1 MNKIPAQTC
10 KAYWIVPPV
19 RKENNCMEIVEKSA
33 HYFCFEVSRLVTRS
47 RLRELSIPRMI
58 IMHGLYFNTKLK
70 PSMKYIGKIFN
81 RDHTTVINA
90 IKAVKNMCE
99 TDDDMFL
106 KVKEYHEH
114 IYGHLDYFNA
124 GIRKKKQLIKL

>member
-19 RKENNCMEIVEKSA
+19 RKENNCMDIVERSA
-33 HYFCFEVSRLVTRS
+33 DYFCYDAAKLVTRS
-47 RLRELSIPRMI
+47 KIREVAVPRMM
-58 IMHGLYFNTKLK
+58 IMHALYHNSKLK
-70 PSMKYIGKIFN
+70 PTMKYIGKLFN
-81 RDHTTVINA
+81 RDHTTVIHA
-90 IKAVKNMCE
+90 IENVKNMCE
-99 TDDDMFL
+99 TDDQMFL